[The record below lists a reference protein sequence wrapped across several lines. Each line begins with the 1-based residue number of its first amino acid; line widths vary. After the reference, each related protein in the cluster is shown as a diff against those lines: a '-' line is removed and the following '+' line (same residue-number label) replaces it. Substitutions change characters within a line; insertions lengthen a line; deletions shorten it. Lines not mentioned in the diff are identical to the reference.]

1 MYYKQNIYNILMVFT
16 LTLVLLLNNLPNNAY
31 SQVDAGGGSTSG
43 AVPPEWVSILN
54 PVYNQEFGIN
64 EVITVSGESSD
75 NSEKDCTVAVIVNN
89 VKPYQKA
96 DPAGPSGTGDYSQ
109 WKFILHETY
118 TQLIEGQNKI
128 TAKLTCATASTRWY
142 SVNVTGLPSGGTN
155 RGQDVITDSNSN
167 NSKSPFESQ
176 DERLLSGSRSSP
188 NTTTSSTTTT
198 STITAPSTIPNLA
211 PNTNDNGM
219 YVTIQPEK
227 DPVARGDS
235 QSVTISVTDP
245 NSKPVSDASITGK
258 LIYPGGNYEKD
269 FSGSTDSTGRF
280 VFSWIIG
287 SDGKIGPLQVTVDVT
302 SASFGSKSTTKTFE
316 LIDSSGKS
324 VLTTFESTLDGADED
339 KFAIMKS

>member
-1 MYYKQNIYNILMVFT
+1 
-16 LTLVLLLNNLPNNAY
+16 
-31 SQVDAGGGSTSG
+31 
-43 AVPPEWVSILN
+43 
-54 PVYNQEFGIN
+54 
-64 EVITVSGESSD
+64 
-75 NSEKDCTVAVIVNN
+75 
-89 VKPYQKA
+89 
-96 DPAGPSGTGDYSQ
+96 
-109 WKFILHETY
+109 
-118 TQLIEGQNKI
+118 
-128 TAKLTCATASTRWY
+128 
-142 SVNVTGLPSGGTN
+142 
-155 RGQDVITDSNSN
+155 
-167 NSKSPFESQ
+167 
-176 DERLLSGSRSSP
+176 
-188 NTTTSSTTTT
+188 
-198 STITAPSTIPNLA
+198 
-211 PNTNDNGM
+211 M